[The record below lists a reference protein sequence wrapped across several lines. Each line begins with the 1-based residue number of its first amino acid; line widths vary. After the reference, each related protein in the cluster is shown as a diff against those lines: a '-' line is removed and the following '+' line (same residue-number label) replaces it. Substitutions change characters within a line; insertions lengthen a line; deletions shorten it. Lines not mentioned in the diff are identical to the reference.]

1 MKKTGEQIIFDIMA
15 LTVTTIFAVL
25 CLLPILYTLSGS
37 FTDELTLAQ
46 GLKLI
51 PEKFSLA
58 AY

>member
-37 FTDELTLAQ
+37 FTDPSNTL
-46 GLKLI
+46 
-51 PEKFSLA
+51 
-58 AY
+58 